1 MKRGNK
7 FSSSNNIPV
16 NIYTFIITFGLL
28 YVINIIYRNYSKPK
42 ILPIIQYPN
51 QIPVLTQQTV
61 PTVLKSTVTQ
71 QSVPTVVTPV
81 VTQQSVPTVVSPVVQ
96 SVTTPVNTNVVP
108 PVVLPPPFLCE
119 RTKDS
124 YAKGARCQGN
134 EKAKTVKECCTPAG
148 IAKKNMWK
156 AKD

>member
-1 MKRGNK
+1 MMKRGNK

-28 YVINIIYRNYSKPK
+28 YVINIIYINYSKPK
-42 ILPIIQYPN
+42 NLPIIQYPN
-51 QIPVLTQQTV
+51 QIPVLTKQ
-61 PTVLKSTVTQ
+61 PT
-71 QSVPTVVTPV
+71 
-81 VTQQSVPTVVSPVVQ
+81 PTVVSPVVQ
-96 SVTTPVNTNVVP
+96 SVVKPTITTPVVQSVVKPTITTPVNTNVVP

-124 YAKGARCQGN
+124 YGKGARCQGN
-134 EKAKTVKECCTPAG
+134 EKVKTVKECCTPAG